1 MCCPIHACA
10 QVPKAITTP
19 GADTFNGALVH
30 SADYK
35 GAEPYAGKRVM
46 VVGFGESAVDIAHEL
61 AGTPTSQ
68 LRHGF
73 PRLKKKGGG
82 AGGHSRSFLGSVPR
96 HARRLTQKKITKS
109 MLIVSPML
117 IGC

>member
-82 AGGHSRSFLGSVPR
+82 RGGTLAHFSALCRGTR
-96 HARRLTQKKITKS
+96 AD
-109 MLIVSPML
+109 
-117 IGC
+117 